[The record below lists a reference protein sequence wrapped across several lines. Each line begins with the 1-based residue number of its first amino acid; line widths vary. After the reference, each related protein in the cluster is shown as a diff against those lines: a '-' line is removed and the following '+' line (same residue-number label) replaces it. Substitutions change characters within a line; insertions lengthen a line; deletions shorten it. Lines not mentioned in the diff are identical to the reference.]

1 MQFYN
6 AIVLSI
12 FVGIV
17 ALVGSGCGKKTD
29 KISIREDAI
38 LILPYKGDLPTIEEA
53 SKFGA
58 PYLYINVEKNIIYVD
73 DDNRSIFVELLG
85 VQVDGDTWLKIDGDG
100 TTKYTVSP
108 LSNLNLLRDKDSLTF
123 KMKVPSATCKQVAKG
138 TCKTVR
144 WIYGGRPVLGSIK
157 LSEDVNACLT
167 ASEGEYCFGTATKLT
182 STIYPVINCPEG
194 WGEENEIKYLKCEK

>member
-6 AIVLSI
+6 AIVLSV

-29 KISIREDAI
+29 KILIQEDAI
-38 LILPYKGDLPTIEEA
+38 LIPPYKGDLPTIEEA

-73 DDNRSIFVELLG
+73 DDDRSTFVELLG
-85 VQVDGDTWLKIDGDG
+85 VQVDGDTWLKIDGDE

-108 LSNLNLLRDKDSLTF
+108 LSNLNLLRDEDNLIF
-123 KMKVPSATCKQVAKG
+123 KMKVPSAKCEQVAKG
-138 TCKTVR
+138 TCKNMR
-144 WIYGGRPVLGSIK
+144 WVYGGRPILGSIK
-157 LSEDVNACLT
+157 LPEDVNACVT
-167 ASEGEYCFGTATKLT
+167 APEGEHCLGTAAKLSGT
-182 STIYPVINCPEG
+182 VYPVANCPEG
-194 WGEENEIKYLKCEK
+194 FGELKEIKYLKCEQ